1 MPSKS
6 ARSGKKKET
15 TRAQR
20 SDRRLL
26 YEDAVQCVE
35 AEIDFVDDT
44 YRQLRGRK
52 AKWLREDFCGT
63 ANTSCEW
70 VRRRRTNH
78 VIGVDLDADVQQ
90 WGYEHHIAE
99 LTAKAQKRIKL
110 INANVMDV
118 SCAPVDIVLAMN
130 FSYWIFKTRELL
142 RQYFSNVHDGL
153 LDGGL
158 FMLDAFGGSDAH
170 REMRERTKL
179 TRFTYIWD
187 QKAYNPITGDMLCHI
202 HFSFPDGSK
211 IKKAF
216 TYDWRL
222 WTLPEI
228 RELLLEAGFQRATV
242 YWEGTDEETEEGDGE
257 FTPTEEGDADA
268 AFVVYIVAEK

>member
-1 MPSKS
+1 MASKS
-6 ARSGKKKET
+6 ARSRKKKGMT
-15 TRAQR
+15 MAQR
-20 SDRRLL
+20 SDRHLL

-35 AEIDFVDDT
+35 AEIDFVGDT

-78 VIGVDLDADVQQ
+78 AIGVDLDADVQQ
-90 WGYEHHIAE
+90 WSREHHIAE
-99 LTAKAQKRIKL
+99 LTAKAREHIEL
-110 INANVMDV
+110 INASVMDV

-130 FSYWIFKTRELL
+130 FSYWIFKTRDLL
-142 RQYFSNVHDGL
+142 RQYFRNVYAGL
-153 LDGGL
+153 LDDGL

-170 REMRERTKL
+170 REMRDRTKL
-179 TRFTYIWD
+179 KRVTYIWD
-187 QKAYNPITGDMLCHI
+187 QKAYNPVNGDMLCHI

-216 TYDWRL
+216 TYDFRL

-228 RELLLEAGFQRATV
+228 RELLLDAGFQRATV
-242 YWEGTDEETEEGDGE
+242 YWEGTDEETEEGNGE
-257 FTPTEEGDADA
+257 FAPTEEGAADD

>member
-6 ARSGKKKET
+6 TFSRKKKGT
-15 TRAQR
+15 TMAQR

-26 YEDAVQCVE
+26 YEDAVQCVD

-44 YRQLRGRK
+44 YRQIRGRK
-52 AKWLREDFCGT
+52 AKWLREDFCGSS
-63 ANTSCEW
+63 NTSCEW
-70 VRRRRTNH
+70 VRRRRGNH
-78 VIGVDLDADVQQ
+78 AIGVDLDADVQQ
-90 WGYEHHIAE
+90 WGREHHIAK
-99 LTAKAQKRIKL
+99 LTVKAQERIEL
-110 INANVMDV
+110 INANVMEV

-130 FSYWIFKTRELL
+130 FSYWIFKTRDLL
-142 RQYFSNVHDGL
+142 RQYFQNVYNGL
-153 LDGGL
+153 LDDGL
-158 FMLDAFGGSDAH
+158 FMLDAFGGPDAH
-170 REMRERTKL
+170 REMRERRKL

-187 QKAYNPITGDMLCHI
+187 QEAYNPINGDMLCHI
-202 HFSFPDGSK
+202 HFSFSDGSK

-242 YWEGTDEETEEGDGE
+242 YWEGTDEETEEGNGE
-257 FTPTEEGDADA
+257 FAPIEKGDANDT
-268 AFVVYIVAEK
+268 FVVYIVAEK

>member
-1 MPSKS
+1 MPSKF
-6 ARSGKKKET
+6 ARPRKKKGT
-15 TRAQR
+15 TMAQR

-26 YEDAVQCVE
+26 YEDAVQCVD

-44 YRQLRGRK
+44 YRQLRERK

-78 VIGVDLDADVQQ
+78 AIGVDLDAHVQQ
-90 WGYEHHIAE
+90 WARAHHIAE
-99 LTAKAQKRIKL
+99 LTAKARERIEL
-110 INANVMDV
+110 ITANVMEV

-130 FSYWIFKTRELL
+130 FSYWIFKTRDLL
-142 RQYFSNVHDGL
+142 RQYFKNVSAGL
-153 LDGGL
+153 LDDGL
-158 FMLDAFGGSDAH
+158 FMLDAFGGPDAH
-170 REMRERTKL
+170 REIRERTKL
-179 TRFTYIWD
+179 KRFTYIWD
-187 QKAYNPITGDMLCHI
+187 QKAYNPINGDMLCHI

-228 RELLLEAGFQRATV
+228 RELLLEAGFQCATV
-242 YWEGTDEETEEGDGE
+242 YWEGTDEETEEGNGE
-257 FTPTEEGDADA
+257 FTPTEEGDADDT
-268 AFVVYIVAEK
+268 FVVYIVAEK

>member
-44 YRQLRGRK
+44 YHQLRGRK
-52 AKWLREDFCGT
+52 AKLLREDFCGT

-70 VRRRRTNH
+70 VRRRRTSH

-99 LTAKAQKRIKL
+99 LTAKAQKRIEL
-110 INANVMDV
+110 INANVMMCHARP
-118 SCAPVDIVLAMN
+118 ST
-130 FSYWIFKTRELL
+130 SYWR
-142 RQYFSNVHDGL
+142 
-153 LDGGL
+153 
-158 FMLDAFGGSDAH
+158 
-170 REMRERTKL
+170 
-179 TRFTYIWD
+179 
-187 QKAYNPITGDMLCHI
+187 
-202 HFSFPDGSK
+202 
-211 IKKAF
+211 
-216 TYDWRL
+216 
-222 WTLPEI
+222 
-228 RELLLEAGFQRATV
+228 
-242 YWEGTDEETEEGDGE
+242 
-257 FTPTEEGDADA
+257 
-268 AFVVYIVAEK
+268 

>member
-1 MPSKS
+1 MKLWENRLYS
-6 ARSGKKKET
+6 T
-15 TRAQR
+15 T
-20 SDRRLL
+20 SSS
-26 YEDAVQCVE
+26 
-35 AEIDFVDDT
+35 
-44 YRQLRGRK
+44 RK
-52 AKWLREDFCGT
+52 

-70 VRRRRTNH
+70 VRRRRTSH

-99 LTAKAQKRIKL
+99 LTAKAQKRIEL

-130 FSYWIFKTRELL
+130 FSYWVFKTRDLL
-142 RQYFSNVHDGL
+142 RQYFSNVHGGL

-170 REMRERTKL
+170 REMLERTKL

-187 QKAYNPITGDMLCHI
+187 QKAYNPINGDMLCHI

-242 YWEGTDEETEEGDGE
+242 YWEGPNEETK
-257 FTPTEEGDADA
+257 EGDADA

>member
-1 MPSKS
+1 
-6 ARSGKKKET
+6 
-15 TRAQR
+15 
-20 SDRRLL
+20 
-26 YEDAVQCVE
+26 
-35 AEIDFVDDT
+35 
-44 YRQLRGRK
+44 
-52 AKWLREDFCGT
+52 
-63 ANTSCEW
+63 
-70 VRRRRTNH
+70 
-78 VIGVDLDADVQQ
+78 
-90 WGYEHHIAE
+90 
-99 LTAKAQKRIKL
+99 
-110 INANVMDV
+110 MDV

-187 QKAYNPITGDMLCHI
+187 QKAYNPINGDMLCHI

-242 YWEGTDEETEEGDGE
+242 YWEGTNEETEEGDGE

>member
-6 ARSGKKKET
+6 TFCRKKKGT
-15 TRAQR
+15 TMAQR

-26 YEDAVQCVE
+26 YEDAVQCVD

-52 AKWLREDFCGT
+52 AKWLREDFCGS

-70 VRRRRTNH
+70 VRRRRGNH
-78 VIGVDLDADVQQ
+78 AIGVDLDADVQQ
-90 WGYEHHIAE
+90 WGREHHIAK
-99 LTAKAQKRIKL
+99 LTAKAQERIEL
-110 INANVMDV
+110 INANVMEV

-130 FSYWIFKTRELL
+130 FSYWIFKTRDLL
-142 RQYFSNVHDGL
+142 RQYFQNVYNGL
-153 LDGGL
+153 LDDGL
-158 FMLDAFGGSDAH
+158 FMLDAFGGPDAH
-170 REMRERTKL
+170 REMRERRKL
-179 TRFTYIWD
+179 TRFTYIWH
-187 QKAYNPITGDMLCHI
+187 QEAYNPINGDMLCHI
-202 HFSFPDGSK
+202 HFSFSDGSK

-242 YWEGTDEETEEGDGE
+242 YWEGTDEETEEGNGE
-257 FTPTEEGDADA
+257 FAPIEKGDADDT
-268 AFVVYIVAEK
+268 FVVYIVAEK

>member
-1 MPSKS
+1 MPSKF
-6 ARSGKKKET
+6 ARFGKKKET

-44 YRQLRGRK
+44 YHQLRGRK
-52 AKWLREDFCGT
+52 AKLLREDFCGT

-70 VRRRRTNH
+70 VRRRRTSH

-99 LTAKAQKRIKL
+99 LTAKAQKRIEL

-130 FSYWIFKTRELL
+130 FSYWIFKTRDLL
-142 RQYFSNVHDGL
+142 RQYFSNVHGGL

-170 REMRERTKL
+170 REMLERTKL

-187 QKAYNPITGDMLCHI
+187 QKAYNPINGDMLCHI

-242 YWEGTDEETEEGDGE
+242 YWEGPNEETK
-257 FTPTEEGDADA
+257 EGDADA

>member
-1 MPSKS
+1 M
-6 ARSGKKKET
+6 
-15 TRAQR
+15 AQR
-20 SDRRLL
+20 SDRHLL

-78 VIGVDLDADVQQ
+78 AIGVDLDADVQQ
-90 WGYEHHIAE
+90 WSRQHHIAE
-99 LTAKAQKRIKL
+99 LTAKAREHIEL
-110 INANVMDV
+110 INASVMDV

-130 FSYWIFKTRELL
+130 FSYWIFKTRDLL
-142 RQYFSNVHDGL
+142 RRYFRNVYAGL
-153 LDGGL
+153 LDDGL

-170 REMRERTKL
+170 REMRDRTKL
-179 TRFTYIWD
+179 KRFTYIWD
-187 QKAYNPITGDMLCHI
+187 QKAYNLVNGDMLCHI

-216 TYDWRL
+216 TYDFRL

-242 YWEGTDEETEEGDGE
+242 SSTGRFPQTHRRRSHYPDLQRGPSRWTFNSES
-257 FTPTEEGDADA
+257 PNQRL
-268 AFVVYIVAEK
+268 